1 MTEKEMKQELARTL
15 TGYDDCVD
23 CDSCQFANC
32 CYERELANKM
42 WEQGWRKDKLVAY
55 RDSQRAI
62 RVGKILQSRG
72 KQ

>member
-1 MTEKEMKQELARTL
+1 MKEKEMKQELAKTL

-32 CYERELANKM
+32 CYERELADKM
-42 WEQGWRKDKLVAY
+42 WEQGWRKDNFIAY
-55 RDSQRAI
+55 RNSQRAI
-62 RVGKILQSRG
+62 KVGKILQSRG